1 MARAPNR
8 WTNNAPVAL
17 ITEEGDFNWFVRQ
30 LRLGAALLG
39 SVKARAV
46 VGVLDG
52 IVWQANALAAY
63 VVVGDCRGLLQFSTN
78 NNAVEIEQ
86 WVTAADARGAGVPM
100 LEWLIAAQHATTV
113 KLFPIA
119 GSEAVYRRLGFVG
132 PGQGGYMN
140 LVLADSAYWANV
152 GNAMRYTGPPP
163 PPPADPPPA
172 DPVAP
177 PPPPPA

>member
-1 MARAPNR
+1 SRHDGRGRGPTQSHAGRGRSCGARRWTRHIRHGDSGCGRFAAAPILRPRPEPELPARLSSIPPLRSNWKFIMARAPNR

-52 IVWQANALAAY
+52 IVWQANVLAAY

-78 NNAVEIEQ
+78 NNTVEIEQ
-86 WVTAADARGAGVPM
+86 WVT
-100 LEWLIAAQHATTV
+100 
-113 KLFPIA
+113 
-119 GSEAVYRRLGFVG
+119 
-132 PGQGGYMN
+132 
-140 LVLADSAYWANV
+140 
-152 GNAMRYTGPPP
+152 
-163 PPPADPPPA
+163 
-172 DPVAP
+172 
-177 PPPPPA
+177 